1 MTYDGPPLFP
11 RRRNALSR
19 RQVILIVVA
28 VAVAVLIPAAV
39 MVGYVYV
46 YGKSHADMRFASDD
60 VTVSD
65 CRRDAVTGRPVA
77 GVRVTSQA
85 GRPGTY
91 TVRLAFRDRRAGGGS
106 VAAGERAVVVED
118 LAAGATAARQTG
130 GPVPVRGLPECV
142 VGDVSFVATGR
153 AGATP

>member
-1 MTYDGPPLFP
+1 M
-11 RRRNALSR
+11 
-19 RQVILIVVA
+19 ILIVVV
-28 VAVAVLIPAAV
+28 VAVAVLIPLAV

-46 YGKSHADMRFASDD
+46 YGRSHADMRFASDD

-65 CRRDAVTGRPVA
+65 CRRDAVTGRPVV

-118 LAAGATAARQTG
+118 LAVGATAARQAG

-142 VGDVSFVATGR
+142 VDDVSFVATGR
-153 AGATP
+153 AATP